1 MVTPSTDL
9 PAEQPALP
17 CPIIAVGTSAGGLEA
32 LEQFFAPVQANCGY
46 AFVVIQHLDPTQPA
60 LLVQLLQRATPLV
73 VEEITDRM
81 VVQPDHVYVIP
92 PAHDVE
98 ILRNTLHLMEPVSA
112 RGLRLPID
120 RFFRSLADDR
130 GPVSIA
136 VVLSGMGADGT
147 LGVRAIKAREGA
159 VFVQDPATAR
169 FDSMPASVQEAGLA
183 DVTAPAD
190 ALFPAIVDYLQH
202 VPQRRLLG
210 EREIPEAERAG
221 IEKIVLLLR
230 AQTGH
235 DFSEYKLSTL
245 SRRIERRISLHHLGR
260 IDDYVRYVRENPTEG
275 ALLFKELLIGV
286 TSFFRDP
293 AVWEV
298 MRQELLPALVKART
312 RDAALRAWVIACSTG
327 EEAYT
332 LAMVCREV
340 FDELGYWRAGAVQ
353 IFATDLDEDAIA
365 RARAAVYPASI
376 AADVSTERLDRW
388 FVPTERGYRVG
399 AELREMVV
407 FAPQN
412 VVMDPPFTRLDV
424 LSCRN
429 LLIYLAPTLQR
440 KVIPLFHYA
449 LREGGLLMLGSA
461 ETVGSATTQF
471 APAHELQRIYRR
483 LPMVDGADVAALPAV
498 FRTPTYKE
506 RTTTTAPRKPS
517 MDTLQASADR
527 LLLARYAPAAIL
539 VGEKG
544 DILYVSGRTGRY
556 IEPAAGK
563 ANWNVFAMARDGLAA
578 PLNEGFWR
586 AVRTKQTVT
595 LPDVTMDGDRDHRH
609 VRVTIDPLTEP
620 SSVANTVL
628 IVFTEVAT
636 PANAP
641 AVARPKGRGTRNEA
655 HDGMEK
661 RLEDARLALLTA
673 REEMQVSQEE
683 LRSTNEELQSTNEEL
698 QSANEELTT
707 SKEELQSMNE
717 ELQTVNKELQVK
729 LEELSLAST
738 DMANLLN
745 STDIAT
751 LFLDRLLKVRR
762 FTTSATNIIHL
773 IAGDVGRP
781 LTDLSA
787 VIDVPTLVEMA
798 ADVMRTLISVEQ
810 EVEAR
815 DGRWFAVR
823 ILPYRT
829 QDDRIDGVVV
839 TFGDITRAKSLEAA
853 LRGSQTV
860 LEGQLADSIEQQRD
874 SSSSKRAS

>member
-1 MVTPSTDL
+1 VVTQSTDL
-9 PAEQPALP
+9 STADTPLP
-17 CPIIAVGTSAGGLEA
+17 CPIIAIGTSAGGLEA
-32 LEQFFAPVQANCGY
+32 LEQFFAPVPMNCGY

-60 LLVQLLQRATPLV
+60 LLAELLQRATPLV
-73 VEEITDRM
+73 VEEITDRV
-81 VVQPDHVYVIP
+81 VVQSDHVYVIP

-98 ILRNTLHLMEPVSA
+98 ILRNTLHLMEPGSA

-130 GPVSIA
+130 GPISIA

-147 LGVRAIKAREGA
+147 LGGRAIKARAGA

-169 FDSMPASVQEAGLA
+169 FDSMPKSMVDAGLA
-183 DVTAPAD
+183 DVTANAD
-190 ALFPAIVDYLQH
+190 ALFPAIVAYLDH
-202 VPQRRLLG
+202 VPMRRVLG
-210 EREIPEAERAG
+210 ERDIPETERAG

-230 AQTGH
+230 GQTGH
-235 DFSEYKLSTL
+235 DFSQYKLSTL
-245 SRRIERRISLHHLGR
+245 SRRIARRISLHHLGR
-260 IDDYVRYVRENPTEG
+260 LDDYVRYVRENPAEG
-275 ALLFKELLIGV
+275 TLLFKELLIGV

-293 AVWEV
+293 AMWEV
-298 MRQELLPALVKART
+298 MRHDLLPALARERT
-312 RDAALRAWVIACSTG
+312 RDSALRAWVVACSTG

-332 LAMVCREV
+332 LAIILREV
-340 FDELGYWRAGAVQ
+340 LEELGHWRSGAVQ

-365 RARAAVYPASI
+365 RARLAVYPASI
-376 AADVSTERLDRW
+376 AADVSPERLDRW
-388 FVPTERGYRVG
+388 FVPSDRGYRVG
-399 AELREMVV
+399 MDIREMVV

-429 LLIYLAPTLQR
+429 LLIYLAAELQR

-449 LREGGLLMLGSA
+449 LREGGILMLGSA
-461 ETVGSATTQF
+461 ETIGSATSLF
-471 APAHELQRIYRR
+471 VPADEKSRIYRR
-483 LPMVDGADVAALPAV
+483 LAVTDGAEVLTFPAV
-498 FRTPTYKE
+498 FRTPTPKE
-506 RTTTTAPRKPS
+506 QANASAPRKLS

-556 IEPAAGK
+556 LEPAAGK
-563 ANWNVFAMARDGLAA
+563 ANWNVFAMAREGLAA

-586 AVRTKQTVT
+586 AVRTKHTVT
-595 LPDVTMDGDRDHRH
+595 LLDVAIGKGKDLQH

-620 SSVANTVL
+620 ASVANTVL
-628 IVFTEVAT
+628 IVFADVAIPEPPSRHGRRT
-636 PANAP
+636 GPAIRHP
-641 AVARPKGRGTRNEA
+641 THEGLEKSLEA
-655 HDGMEK
+655 S
-661 RLEDARLALLTA
+661 RIALLTA

-717 ELQTVNKELQVK
+717 ELQTVNKELQSK
-729 LEELSLAST
+729 LEELFLAST

-751 LFLDRLLKVRR
+751 LFLDRTLKVRR

-787 VIDVPTLVEMA
+787 VIDVPKLVEMA

-810 EVEAR
+810 EVEAC

-839 TFGDITRAKSLEAA
+839 TFSDVTRAKSLETA

-874 SSSSKRAS
+874 TASSKRAP